1 MIASKKNLTTLKLP
15 AYINAKHIDQIEMN
29 WLTQYW
35 FILDRTN
42 HLLYKCLPKLSHCT
56 VFADH
61 QILSHP
67 LTFKLD
73 QKWLF
78 ISREGDR
85 SKSIVQTL
93 SPAILKIRINK
104 NINVKVIVKKAIIE
118 PRHLTL
124 DIVKQKLFW
133 IDVKLGF

>member
-1 MIASKKNLTTLKLP
+1 MP
-15 AYINAKHIDQIEMN
+15 AYINGKNIDQIEMD
-29 WLTQYW
+29 WLTHNW

-42 HLLYKCLPKLSHCT
+42 HLLYKCLPKLSHCI
-56 VFADH
+56 VLADH

-67 LTFKLD
+67 LAFKLD

-85 SKSIVQTL
+85 SKSIIQTL
-93 SPAILKIRINK
+93 SPAILKIRLSK
-104 NINVKVIVKKAIIE
+104 NFNFKVIVKKAIIE

-124 DIVKQKLFW
+124 DIVKQRLFW
-133 IDVKLGF
+133 IDVKLGL